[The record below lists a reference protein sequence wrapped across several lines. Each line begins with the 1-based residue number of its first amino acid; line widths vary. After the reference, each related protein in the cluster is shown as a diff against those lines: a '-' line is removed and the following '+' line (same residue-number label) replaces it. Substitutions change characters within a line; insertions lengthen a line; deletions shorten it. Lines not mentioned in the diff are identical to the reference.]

1 MGALAH
7 AAGADL
13 IVVLVPVVFVLV
25 YRLARGRPDET
36 KVDRRDAQPR

>member
-1 MGALAH
+1 MAILAH

-25 YRLARGRPDET
+25 YRLARGRHEET
-36 KVDRRDAQPR
+36 TVNRRDAQPR